1 VRRIEEFPTF
11 YQSELLP
18 HLQELEGKRKE
29 LASRLWKTG
38 LGIVGALLV
47 LGMIAAGFMAGRGPG
62 GSPFFFIPF
71 FGMVLGGIIF
81 AMVYGRMIKGFVA
94 EFKDR
99 IIGKIVQFVEPGL
112 SYHKNDC
119 IRQPAYMSS
128 KIFLTRPDRYKG
140 EDLVRGMIGATA
152 IEFSEIHSEYRSV
165 STDSKGRRRET
176 WHTIF
181 RGIFFSADFNKHFH
195 GETVV
200 LPDRAEKL
208 FGRLGQALQ
217 SMNIAR
223 KGSLVRLEDVA
234 FEKRFV
240 VYSDDQVEAR
250 YLLSTSLMERIME
263 FANRTGREIYLSF
276 VDSKLHVA
284 IPYNKNLFEPKL
296 FSTLLNMQLSQEYLE
311 DLLLAATIVED
322 LNLNTRI
329 WSKQ

>member
-1 VRRIEEFPTF
+1 MRQIEEFPTF

-29 LASRLWKTG
+29 LVSRLWKTG
-38 LGIVGALLV
+38 LGV
-47 LGMIAAGFMAGRGPG
+47 LGVLLLLGLIAAGFMAGQGPG
-62 GSPFFFIPF
+62 GPPPVFILF
-71 FGMVLGGIIF
+71 FGLIVGGIIS
-81 AMVYGRMIKGFVA
+81 AVVYGRMTKGYVA

-99 IIGKIVQFVEPGL
+99 IIGKIVQFVDPGL
-112 SYHKNDC
+112 SYHKHDC

-140 EDLVRGMIGATA
+140 EDLVRGMLGATA
-152 IEFSEIHSEYRSV
+152 IEFSEIHSEYKTV
-165 STDSKGRRRET
+165 STDSKGRRTES

-200 LPDRAEKL
+200 LPDTAEKL

-217 SMNIAR
+217 SMNFSR
-223 KGSLVRLEDVA
+223 KGELVRLEDVA
-234 FEKRFV
+234 FEKRFA

-250 YLLSTSLMERIME
+250 YLLSTSLMARIME

-284 IPYNKNLFEPKL
+284 IPYHKNLFEPKL
-296 FSTLLNMQLSQEYLE
+296 FSTLLDMQMSQEYLE
-311 DLLLAATIVED
+311 DLLLATAIVED